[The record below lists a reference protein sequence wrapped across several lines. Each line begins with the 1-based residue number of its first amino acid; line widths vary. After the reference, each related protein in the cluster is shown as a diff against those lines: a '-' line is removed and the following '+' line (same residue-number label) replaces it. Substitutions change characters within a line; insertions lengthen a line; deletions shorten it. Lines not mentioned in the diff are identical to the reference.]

1 MVHINDDEQFWYN
14 NLNELIKKD
23 HLSKLIPNKNFTSN
37 ENLNTIVRLSI
48 LLTLFLVLFTN
59 DINYIVVIL
68 STLIITYF
76 IHGYRENIIIENLE
90 EEMSTVYPTINNP
103 FMNISPDEYL
113 NNLDRK
119 VPKDLLTN
127 KKLQNEIERSFDH
140 NLYKDASDIFNRNNS
155 QRQFYTMPVTTIPNK
170 QKKFAEWLYKTPTT
184 CKEGNGLQCVANLSN
199 GGAPITRGPIPQNL

>member
-127 KKLQNEIERSFDH
+127 KKLQ
-140 NLYKDASDIFNRNNS
+140 
-155 QRQFYTMPVTTIPNK
+155 
-170 QKKFAEWLYKTPTT
+170 
-184 CKEGNGLQCVANLSN
+184 
-199 GGAPITRGPIPQNL
+199 

>member
-103 FMNISPDEYL
+103 FMNISADEYL